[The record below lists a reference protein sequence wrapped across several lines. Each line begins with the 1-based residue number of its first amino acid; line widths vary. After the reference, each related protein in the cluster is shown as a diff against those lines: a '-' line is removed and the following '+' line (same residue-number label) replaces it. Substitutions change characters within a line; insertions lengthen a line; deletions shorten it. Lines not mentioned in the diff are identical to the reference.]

1 MQNQQELSAFELK
14 LPTRLQIMKIE
25 NNVAIITGGASG
37 LGEETAIHL
46 AKLGAKIAILDIN
59 IEPAEKLANKL
70 GGIAI
75 AADICSETSVSDALS
90 TISKKIGKPRILVN
104 CAGIGT
110 ASRVVGRDGPLDLEI
125 FAKVISVNLIGTFN
139 LIRLTGA
146 LMADLDPLEDGE
158 RGTII
163 STASIAAYDGQIGQA
178 AYAASKGGIVSMT
191 LPIARE
197 FARFGIRLN
206 TIAPGIFETPL
217 LATLPQD
224 AQQALGAS
232 IPFPPRLGKPK
243 EFAALVET
251 CITNTYINAETI
263 RIDGGVRL
271 APK

>member
-1 MQNQQELSAFELK
+1 
-14 LPTRLQIMKIE
+14 MKIE

-37 LGEETAIHL
+37 LGAETAIHL
-46 AKLGAKIAILDIN
+46 ASLGAKVAIFDLN
-59 IEPAEKLANKL
+59 IEAAQSLADKL

-75 AADICSETSVSDALS
+75 ATDICDEESVTNALS
-90 TISKKIGKPRILVN
+90 YVTDKIGNPRILVN

-110 ASRVVGRDGPLDLEI
+110 AGRVVGRNGPLDLEV
-125 FAKVISVNLIGTFN
+125 FSKVISVNLIGTFN
-139 LIRLTGA
+139 MIRLTGA
-146 LMADLDPLEDGE
+146 LMSSLEPLEDGE
-158 RGTII
+158 RGSII
-163 STASIAAYDGQIGQA
+163 STASVAAYDGQIGQA

-217 LATLPQD
+217 LATLPEE

-232 IPFPPRLGKPK
+232 IPFPSRLGKPK
-243 EFAALVET
+243 EFAALVEA
-251 CITNTYINAETI
+251 CISNTYINAETI